1 MTTTISD
8 ENRSYGRGKV
18 KKVMFNDRCGYALV
32 YYDPIYDHDSK
43 IDALNLK
50 DLPYTIPLNTKSLKK
65 LKPAGKPSTLPDYTE
80 IKRVNKPGDYET
92 AKQFMER
99 KLIESKMD
107 EIREACYN
115 CKRYFQK
122 AEKFDLKRREIIS
135 PRLKAKIRGRNSDE
149 IADFLVDDVMHNVDY
164 VYDRNI
170 EPKPKKI
177 VKTKKIQQNE
187 EKKCE
192 EKSKNVDKLAAK
204 VPKKLQKIQVKTP
217 DLKSVSEDEDNS
229 NSNGNC
235 DNCKCSKKSP
245 PKSLEST
252 LKIKP
257 HKYEELSLN
266 TLRRQRQDLA
276 TQRAFDELLFEINY
290 GRVLRKLKS
299 EIRRLKEDYS

>member
-1 MTTTISD
+1 MTE

-32 YYDPIYDHDSK
+32 YYDPISDLDAK

-65 LKPAGKPSTLPDYTE
+65 LKPAGKPGTLPDYTQ
-80 IKRVNKPGDYET
+80 IKRVNVPGEYEC

-149 IADFLVDDVMHNVDY
+149 ICDFLVDDVMHNVDY
-164 VYDRNI
+164 VYDRNVA
-170 EPKPKKI
+170 PKKKKCVG
-177 VKTKKIQQNE
+177 VKKCC
-187 EKKCE
+187 EKKVVETPKCNE
-192 EKSKNVDKLAAK
+192 IGDKLAAK
-204 VPKKLQKIQVKTP
+204 LPKKIQKIQVKTP
-217 DLKSVSEDEDNS
+217 DLNTLDEEEKPKEISEDCAS
-229 NSNGNC
+229 CS
-235 DNCKCSKKSP
+235 CKCTKAVKKVP
-245 PKSLEST
+245 VVNLEET
-252 LKIKP
+252 LKP
-257 HKYEELSLN
+257 SQKYEQLSVN
-266 TLRRQRQDLA
+266 TLRRQRNEIA
-276 TQRAFDELLFEINY
+276 NKRAYDELLFEINY

-299 EIRRLKEDYS
+299 EIRRLREEYS